1 MGSSGI
7 DSWSSSCLL
16 STSSTFFC
24 GVSKASLED
33 ADSKLMAWGPSK
45 LRSTGRTTRP
55 WNKPKVTTRKK
66 ILKKDVNTWD
76 LESARRM
83 NANVV
88 VIPPFKTA
96 GPILVLE
103 MKLWLESEKQE
114 KLQNITM
121 SRESFG
127 LLMIRV
133 PIEIDVQ
140 YEPSNPR
147 KGRWQWWDCCK
158 IPYQL

>member
-1 MGSSGI
+1 MKPNWFDDFWTGLHSIQNVTLFYTFGCHMRFVNWQLYYLIMTYFDSSGI
-7 DSWSSSCLL
+7 DSWSSSCLF

-33 ADSKLMAWGPSK
+33 ADSKLIAWGPSK
-45 LRSTGRTTRP
+45 LRSTGRTTRL
-55 WNKPKVTTRKK
+55 WNKPKVTTRKN

-103 MKLWLESEKQE
+103 IKRWLVK
-114 KLQNITM
+114 
-121 SRESFG
+121 
-127 LLMIRV
+127 
-133 PIEIDVQ
+133 
-140 YEPSNPR
+140 
-147 KGRWQWWDCCK
+147 W
-158 IPYQL
+158 